1 MRLLQQFFEALE
13 KLVEERDKKD
23 GPELQLQ
30 LQSIYRA
37 YFNHPSTFYYDQDA
51 EYILNEMGQN
61 YGGEELLTRIDML
74 SELLYQDALLKES
87 EEQKYLLRKS
97 LFLLNY
103 LDTHSDTFS
112 FERRGKIG
120 EIEKKIGISSSYCTF
135 FQRNPVFSCKIVD
148 KLKSIPIFAYRLITL
163 KSVYYGEN

>member
-103 LDTHSDTFS
+103 LDNIAIPSHLK
-112 FERRGKIG
+112 EEGKSA
-120 EIEKKIGISSSYCTF
+120 K
-135 FQRNPVFSCKIVD
+135 
-148 KLKSIPIFAYRLITL
+148 
-163 KSVYYGEN
+163 

>member
-1 MRLLQQFFEALE
+1 M
-13 KLVEERDKKD
+13 
-23 GPELQLQ
+23 Q

-74 SELLYQDALLKES
+74 SELLYQECFVERVRRTKIFV
-87 EEQKYLLRKS
+87 RKS

-120 EIEKKIGISSSYCTF
+120 EIDEEK
-135 FQRNPVFSCKIVD
+135 
-148 KLKSIPIFAYRLITL
+148 
-163 KSVYYGEN
+163 

>member
-74 SELLYQDALLKES
+74 SELLYQDALL
-87 EEQKYLLRKS
+87 RKS

-120 EIEKKIGISSSYCTF
+120 EIEKKIG
-135 FQRNPVFSCKIVD
+135 D
-148 KLKSIPIFAYRLITL
+148 
-163 KSVYYGEN
+163 

>member
-97 LFLLNY
+97 LFLLDY

-120 EIEKKIGISSSYCTF
+120 EIEKKIG
-135 FQRNPVFSCKIVD
+135 D
-148 KLKSIPIFAYRLITL
+148 
-163 KSVYYGEN
+163 

>member
-13 KLVEERDKKD
+13 KLVEERDKKN

-37 YFNHPSTFYYDQDA
+37 YFNHPPTFYYNQDA

-61 YGGEELLTRIDML
+61 YGGEELLTRINML
-74 SELLYQDALLKES
+74 SELLHQDALLKEP

-97 LFLLNY
+97 LFLLKY
-103 LDTHSDTFS
+103 LDEHSNTFS
-112 FERRGKIG
+112 FERKGKIE
-120 EIEKKIGISSSYCTF
+120 EIEKKIG
-135 FQRNPVFSCKIVD
+135 N
-148 KLKSIPIFAYRLITL
+148 
-163 KSVYYGEN
+163 

>member
-120 EIEKKIGISSSYCTF
+120 EIEKKIVISSSSCTF

>member
-1 MRLLQQFFEALE
+1 
-13 KLVEERDKKD
+13 
-23 GPELQLQ
+23 
-30 LQSIYRA
+30 
-37 YFNHPSTFYYDQDA
+37 
-51 EYILNEMGQN
+51 MGQN

-120 EIEKKIGISSSYCTF
+120 EI
-135 FQRNPVFSCKIVD
+135 
-148 KLKSIPIFAYRLITL
+148 
-163 KSVYYGEN
+163 